1 MPRLAKKEIIRNIK
15 PWDEAIKQLRLDRRL
30 TQKQVADY
38 LGISQ
43 RAYSDYELGTRR
55 ISVEQL
61 FRLSRYYGV
70 SMDELCEWSLD
81 PSDRVGKTEIF
92 LKKNLAEN
100 PQKSS

>member
-1 MPRLAKKEIIRNIK
+1 VPRLAKKEIIRNIK

-61 FRLSRYYGV
+61 LRLSRYYGV
-70 SMDELCEWSLD
+70 SMDELCEWSM
-81 PSDRVGKTEIF
+81 
-92 LKKNLAEN
+92 
-100 PQKSS
+100 